1 MPAMSEAKL
10 EPPEPWSDREWLQAV
25 NEKLKPHGAKK
36 ALADKLGVS
45 AAMITRMAQGRPTK
59 TGIIWRASVELG
71 IQPPAAMP
79 FDDLQQR
86 TMRALTHIRSLVT
99 DAQAEAVVARFE
111 AEAARIAD
119 VWRAFFSA
127 HAEAVIAGTSAPR
140 EPIRQ
145 LVAGL
150 NAATGSEA
158 TANEVGELWGRMIA
172 GRYHDDDEDGAGQDQ
187 DD

>member
-1 MPAMSEAKL
+1 MRPMTETA
-10 EPPEPWSDREWLQAV
+10 PTPRDPWDDTEWLKAV

-59 TGIIWRASVELG
+59 TGVIWRASVELG
-71 IQPPAAMP
+71 INPPATMP

-99 DAQAEAVVARFE
+99 DRQAAAVVARFE

-119 VWRAFFSA
+119 IWRDFFEA
-127 HAEAVIAGTSAPR
+127 HARAVTAGTAAPR
-140 EPIRQ
+140 EPVRQ
-145 LVAGL
+145 LVARL
-150 NAATGSEA
+150 SEA
-158 TANEVGELWGRMIA
+158 IGEPVTPNEVGDLWGKMIA
-172 GRYHDDDEDGAGQDQ
+172 GRYHEEDDDPNDPAPDE
-187 DD
+187 